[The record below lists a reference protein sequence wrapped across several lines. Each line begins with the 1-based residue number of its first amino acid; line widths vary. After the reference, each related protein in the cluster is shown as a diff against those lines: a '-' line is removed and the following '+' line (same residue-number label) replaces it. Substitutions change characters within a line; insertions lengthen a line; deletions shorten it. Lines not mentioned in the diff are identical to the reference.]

1 MITVSAR
8 DGTNMNISG
17 QAIDVT
23 DQWAANN
30 SASGF
35 LVGKITQ
42 LFSLLDKARTFT

>member
-1 MITVSAR
+1 
-8 DGTNMNISG
+8 MNISG
-17 QAIDVT
+17 QVIDVT

-42 LFSLLDKARTFT
+42 LFSLLCLVTCDLPPQGILRLT